1 MDLASKAISF
11 LSHAGAAVPNSSAT
25 HYFCHC
31 TKGDIEPRI
40 TVSIYDFGFW
50 PKLKGSKK
58 KKKKRVI
65 SFSEGLGALESQM
78 LVYKK
83 VYQGPSVNRKAR
95 SPRALFGWFGCSL
108 GRKPSAEAVWDQE
121 LRPQWFLSPTPT

>member
-11 LSHAGAAVPNSSAT
+11 LSHAGAAVPNSSTT

-50 PKLKGSKK
+50 PKLKGSEKK

-83 VYQGPSVNRKAR
+83 VYQGPVSIEKPDPRELYLGGLAVLWEKAQRR
-95 SPRALFGWFGCSL
+95 SRVGSGT
-108 GRKPSAEAVWDQE
+108 EATVV
-121 LRPQWFLSPTPT
+121 P